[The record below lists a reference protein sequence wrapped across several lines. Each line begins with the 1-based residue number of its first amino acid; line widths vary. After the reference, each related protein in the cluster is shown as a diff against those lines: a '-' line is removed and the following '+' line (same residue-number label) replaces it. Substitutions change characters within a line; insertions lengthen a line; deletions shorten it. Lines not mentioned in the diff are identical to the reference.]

1 MSWEEILSEEDFRLY
16 RENISLL
23 EEQVTN
29 HFPRAYE
36 AQDILR
42 GIRNVPRHLFVHAE
56 YRYLAYTDNAFPTCC
71 GLTTSAP
78 SVIGEMIFQSGIRR
92 GGRLLEIGT
101 GTGYEAAVLAEMGVH
116 VFTIEID
123 LAVAT
128 AANGVLSR
136 LGYKMD
142 NTIRNRMKQAE
153 AKRAFFKMRRL
164 FPHRGKI
171 ELFAG
176 NGAGGLPDSAP
187 YDAIIVAAAVRNLDD
202 ISALRGQLR
211 DRGRLLFLY
220 GGRNSQM
227 LYSVERQDNR
237 YTTSVLRG
245 VSFSFVPLIART
257 SRSEFDNR

>member
-23 EEQVTN
+23 EEQVIQ

-36 AQDILR
+36 APDILR
-42 GIRNVPRHLFVHAE
+42 GIRNVPRHLFVHGE
-56 YRYLAYTDNAFPTCC
+56 YRYLAYSDNAFPTCR

-78 SVIGEMIFQSGIRR
+78 SVIAEMIFQSAIRR
-92 GGRLLEIGT
+92 AGRLLEIGT
-101 GTGYEAAVLAEMGVH
+101 GTGYEAAVLAEMGVN

-123 LAVAT
+123 RAVA
-128 AANGVLSR
+128 ASANRLLTR

-142 NTIRNRMKQAE
+142 KTIRNRLKQAE

-164 FPHRGKI
+164 FPHRGRI
-171 ELFAG
+171 ALFAG
-176 NGAGGLPDSAP
+176 NGAGGLSDSAP
-187 YDAIIVAAAVRNLDD
+187 YDAIIVAAAVQHVED

-220 GGRNSQM
+220 GSRNSQL
-227 LYSVERQDNR
+227 LYIVERQNNKFII
-237 YTTSVLRG
+237 SVLKG
-245 VSFSFVPLIART
+245 VSFSFVPLIT
-257 SRSEFDNR
+257 